1 MTSKSPHPRVLA
13 AALLALSATA
23 VILVVGTTR
32 SRAQT
37 QPVFTVVEPT
47 DAPDAQL
54 NGVCA
59 STNQGLCTLR
69 AAVQEAEFA
78 GGGRIV
84 LSAGVGDYR
93 LTIPAG
99 PEADPFL
106 SCPAQPP
113 GPSSCPTNRTG
124 DLDIRTNVT
133 INGIGV
139 ADSVIDGANI
149 NRLFDVHA
157 GGRLWLQDMTL
168 QNGKADFDQ
177 ATYHEHGAAIH
188 NHGRLDLDRV
198 AVINSSSTSP
208 SHAWGGGGITNA
220 GEAQLVNVTIARN
233 STDAQGGGIENRGE
247 LRTLNVTVTGNSAPA
262 GKGGGI
268 FFATAPNVRMLTADA
283 IVALNRPGADCS
295 GVQKIISSG
304 ANLGSDNTCRFLAS
318 SDRRRVKP
326 GFDRNAFGP
335 PLFYPLLPKSR
346 AVDINLLCQ
355 YNDIRSVPRPKD
367 GNGDGIARCDSGS
380 YELEPGGPPAL
391 FIRSLRI
398 QEGQD
403 GAKRIRVA
411 VWLSARSTHTVTV
424 RATTRTGT
432 ARARSDFVAKSV
444 KLTFKPGQRH
454 KRFTVAVL
462 GDRTRER
469 NETFRVR
476 LSAAKGAPIADAGAT
491 VTIVSDDPRPSG

>member
-1 MTSKSPHPRVLA
+1 MTSKSPNPRLFV
-13 AALLALSATA
+13 AALVAAVAIA
-23 VILVVGTTR
+23 VILVVATTQ
-32 SRAQT
+32 SRAQSV
-37 QPVFTVVEPT
+37 PVFTVIDTT

-59 STNQGLCTLR
+59 STYQGLCTLR

-84 LSAGVGDYR
+84 LSAGIGDYR

-99 PEADPFL
+99 PEANPFL

-124 DLDIRTNVT
+124 DLDIRTNVMV
-133 INGIGV
+133 NGIGV

-149 NRLFDVHA
+149 NRIFDVHA

-168 QNGKADFDQ
+168 QNGKADFDS
-177 ATYHEHGAAIH
+177 ATFHEHGAAIH

-247 LRTLNVTVTGNSAPA
+247 LRTLNVTITDNSAPQ

-268 FFATAPNVRMLTADA
+268 FFATAPNVKMLTADA
-283 IVALNRPGADCS
+283 IVALNRMGADCS
-295 GVQKIISSG
+295 GRQKIVSSG
-304 ANLGSDNTCRFLAS
+304 ANLGSDGTCRFPAS
-318 SDRRRVKP
+318 SDRRKIKP
-326 GFDRNAFGP
+326 YFNRNAFGP
-335 PLFYPLLPKSR
+335 PLFYPLLPNSY
-346 AVDINLLCQ
+346 AVDRHYLCQ
-355 YNDIRSVPRPKD
+355 YNDIRSVPRPQD
-367 GNGDGIARCDSGS
+367 GNGDGVARCDSGS

-398 QEGQD
+398 GEGQD
-403 GAKRIRVA
+403 GSKRIRVA
-411 VWLSARSTHTVTV
+411 VWLSAPSERTVTV
-424 RATTRTGT
+424 RATTSNGT
-432 ARARSDFVAKSV
+432 ARAGSDFVAKSA
-444 KLTFKPGQRH
+444 KLTFRPRQRH
-454 KRFTVAVL
+454 KRFTVVVI
-462 GDRTRER
+462 GDRKRER
-469 NETFRVR
+469 NERFRVR
-476 LSAAKGAPIADAGAT
+476 LSAAKSAPIADAKAT
-491 VTIVSDDPRPSG
+491 VTIVTDD